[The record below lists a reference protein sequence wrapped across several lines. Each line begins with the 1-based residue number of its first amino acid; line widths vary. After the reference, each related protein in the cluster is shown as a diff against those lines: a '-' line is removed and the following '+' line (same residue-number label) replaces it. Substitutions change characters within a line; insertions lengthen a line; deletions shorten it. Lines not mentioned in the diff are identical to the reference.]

1 MCNESRQP
9 EHHRPETPPI
19 KDTNPDTNQTR
30 PVNLSSNNNIV
41 INNIVSDIPTNVTN
55 IPPSQFPRAV
65 KCLWSYN
72 KSGLLEQ

>member
-1 MCNESRQP
+1 MCNESCQP
-9 EHHRPETPPI
+9 ELHRPETPPI

-41 INNIVSDIPTNVTN
+41 INNTMSDIPTNVTN